1 MFKSKK
7 VLIILVTVVLF
18 VFCLTWLCA
27 CKQKDKKYD
36 VTFIITYEQVDEYCN
51 RNYGEILG
59 RWTVPPD
66 VDVLDIEL
74 SKFEQGKY
82 YEIFVYAFQIADHP
96 VLGDIWFH
104 DNYSSAWDSREPPLY
119 YLFSCGAY
127 GLKQEN
133 VSGTSYYNIIEKP
146 GYYISTISAMDD
158 SPLWNPRDL
167 ELHIFVPN
175 PDANN
180 NV

>member
-1 MFKSKK
+1 MSI
-7 VLIILVTVVLF
+7 VIEIM
-18 VFCLTWLCA
+18 
-27 CKQKDKKYD
+27 
-36 VTFIITYEQVDEYCN
+36 
-51 RNYGEILG
+51 GEILG

-133 VSGTSYYNIIEKP
+133 VSGTSYYNIIENP
-146 GYYISTISAMDD
+146 VIIFRQSAQWTTH
-158 SPLWNPRDL
+158 LCGIQ
-167 ELHIFVPN
+167 EI
-175 PDANN
+175 
-180 NV
+180 